1 MKQVII
7 SRWSVQEAEQH
18 LRQACPVMERLIAR
32 HGPCLLAER
41 AFHPFQTLVCSIIGQ
56 QLSSSAASTIEC
68 RVHAIVPDFT
78 PAGFLEVSV
87 EALRAAGLS
96 SAKVRSIVELSRRV
110 SEGQLNL
117 MILTELCDTDVITT
131 LVELPGIGRWTA
143 EMFLIF
149 ALHRPDV
156 LSLGD
161 VGLQRA
167 VRLLFEGDR
176 GLERVGQ
183 SWRPFRSVAS
193 WYLWR
198 HLGSP
203 PPSTAEF

>member
-7 SRWSVQEAEQH
+7 SRWSTQEAEQH
-18 LRQACPVMERLIAR
+18 LRRACPVMELLIAR
-32 HGPCLLAER
+32 HGSCLLAER
-41 AFHPFQTLVCSIIGQ
+41 AFQPFRTLVCSIIGQ
-56 QLSSSAASTIEC
+56 QLSASAASTIEN
-68 RVHAIVPDFT
+68 RVHAVVPDFT
-78 PAGFLEVSV
+78 PAGFLEVSF
-87 EALRAAGLS
+87 ETLRAAGLS
-96 SAKVRSIVELSRRV
+96 SAKVRSVVELSQRV
-110 SEGQLNL
+110 RDGRLNL
-117 MILTELCDTDVITT
+117 MTLPELCDADVITT
-131 LVELPGIGRWTA
+131 LMELPGIGRWTA

-167 VRLLFEGDR
+167 ARLLFGQES

-198 HLGSP
+198 HLDSP
-203 PPSTAEF
+203 PPPAEL